1 MMRGALIAIA
11 LAVVIVVPGAQTA
24 GTGTIVGHVTLT
36 RKVGGTGLPSTIYQP
51 RVVTNHASSSV
62 PEIANVVVSLKNVV
76 FRGALPVSHKKI
88 RQEHEEFLPRVL
100 AVTRGS
106 TVDFPNGDPVF
117 HNVFSLASAAT
128 FDLGRY
134 PKGLSKTEAFTKAG
148 LVKVYCHLHSQ
159 MSASI
164 LVLDHPYFTTP
175 DDDGTFRLS
184 NVPPGSYT
192 IVGWHERV
200 GERAA
205 SVVITEGQSTSV
217 SLLLPVEDLP

>member
-1 MMRGALIAIA
+1 MIRGALIATA
-11 LAVVIVVPGAQTA
+11 LVVAIVTPGAQTA

-36 RKVGGTGLPSTIYQP
+36 TRVRGTGLPATIYQP
-51 RVVTNHASSSV
+51 RVVTQHASAAV
-62 PEIANVVVSLKNVV
+62 PEIAHVVVSLKDVV
-76 FRGALPVSHKKI
+76 FRGALPVSHNEI

-134 PKGLSKTEAFTKAG
+134 PKGRSKTETFTKAG

-159 MSASI
+159 MSAAI

-175 DDDGTFRLS
+175 DDDGSFRLA
-184 NVPPGSYT
+184 NVPPGTYT

-205 SVVITEGQSTSV
+205 SVVVAAGQSTSV
-217 SLLLPVEDLP
+217 SLLLPVEDPP